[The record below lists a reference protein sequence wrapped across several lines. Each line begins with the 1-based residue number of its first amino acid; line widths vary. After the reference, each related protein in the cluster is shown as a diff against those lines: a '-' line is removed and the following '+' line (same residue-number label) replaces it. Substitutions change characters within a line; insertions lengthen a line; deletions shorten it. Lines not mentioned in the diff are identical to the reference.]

1 MVDKPSTSISLS
13 VSVILLL
20 VPLSPCPSLSL
31 SFSCLSF
38 SRFLS
43 LYLSVSFLLPFP
55 STSLASLVPAHLP
68 PCAST
73 PSPSPPLPPSAT
85 SCCLPAPSLSL
96 SSFTLEISITGSTPN
111 PHQPLCHLRP
121 PLSTPSSTPDSL
133 PLGPACCLVACT
145 VSHRCSSL
153 QRQYSSRQ
161 LRSAEIGRAHV

>member
-13 VSVILLL
+13 VSVIRPLFLSSIHLFLAPFSLERASLL
-20 VPLSPCPSLSL
+20 SSSLL
-31 SFSCLSF
+31 
-38 SRFLS
+38 LS
-43 LYLSVSFLLPFP
+43 LYPPIPPPPGPRPTAPPPPVA
-55 STSLASLVPAHLP
+55 TLP
-68 PCAST
+68 PFSI
-73 PSPSPPLPPSAT
+73 
-85 SCCLPAPSLSL
+85 SL

-121 PLSTPSSTPDSL
+121 LLSTPSSTPDSL

-161 LRSAEIGRAHV
+161 LRSAV